1 MNFPYNFSQKLF
13 SLSLCCLSL
22 SLLPQIGFAE
32 EGATSPHEA
41 LLLKRIVEYWK
52 DEDYSLAKKQIA
64 DFLTQ
69 YEESTFRDHLIAML
83 GDLYFNEGNF
93 SEAIQN
99 YTQITASDFKEKT
112 FLKYLKALFELG
124 EYPDV
129 EKMAAPRISDT
140 LDERSEEALQIT
152 LLYADALY
160 RQDKIVE
167 ALPHF
172 EALSVTAYHD
182 FCLLPLAEGY
192 RALKDYSK
200 AAEAYRAMLE
210 KREEKKDEILFQIAS
225 LESQYDKAAAAKTFF
240 EVASMEG
247 EKQGIAAFNHLT
259 LTFDQKEYEALL
271 EASESLLDK
280 ITEDHLSLARYY
292 VGCSHFSLKNYDR
305 AIPALEAY
313 VQMETETSP
322 RLKSALLNLMLCA
335 RETEDSALSDRVLGS
350 LATHFASDPAYLQ
363 SFLVRA
369 QIQKEEGD
377 LSLSPDE
384 LKKLLELS
392 KDFDGREK
400 IFYDVALLLLDEAKW
415 ESGRDILDF
424 FLDQYPQSEKRAQAY
439 RHLLNTSIEAM
450 KNEPESDAHKELFI
464 SDLQKILSEEGILT
478 EAEEQEYRL
487 SFAKTLYELKRP
499 LEALKEAEEFLA
511 RFPDDVRASD
521 AHLMAA
527 LCAKEGGAD
536 ALKATRHLERT
547 LFLNPEQTD
556 AHLIHLQLFNSYL
569 TLSSED
575 SEKSESFLEQAS
587 DHLYEAF
594 MKNKE
599 SVSFDNQI
607 WLANHY
613 YAKVKSASQNNS
625 SLFDE
630 GFLPLKRSIATYE
643 KILGFEEGIVA
654 FPQNGNLLLLEG
666 EALKYVDLLSLK
678 KEIPKKIALLETLS
692 QLFLEKPDL
701 QWKHQKQS
709 LFELAKTYEMQED
722 AFKAIELYDRLLKFH
737 TPSYLTHAAQL
748 QKTKLQFALLPAEER
763 QESSPAIIDILN
775 QLKDLQ
781 IKKQLQCEPIHFE
794 AALEYVSVRVSL
806 TDEEKKLEKH
816 LFYLKRVKEDFLSDD
831 DIIGR
836 EYLEARQKYPEKDQL
851 FVLYMNYVDAEMARL
866 QGEKAKIAGQ
876 MEEATS
882 LLSQASDQLNQLLS
896 NQEALTPFLEERINQ
911 SRVELEQAAK

>member
-1 MNFPYNFSQKLF
+1 MNSPYNFSQKLL
-13 SLSLCCLSL
+13 SLSLCCISL
-22 SLLPQIGFAE
+22 SFLPQVGFAE

-52 DEDYSLAKKQIA
+52 DEDFALAKKQIV
-64 DFLTQ
+64 DFLMQ
-69 YEESTFRDHLIAML
+69 YEESTFKDHLIAML
-83 GDLYFNEGNF
+83 GDLYFNEGNYN
-93 SEAIQN
+93 EAIQN
-99 YTQITASDFKEKT
+99 YTQISAEDFKKKT
-112 FLKYLKALFELG
+112 YLKYLKALFELG

-129 EKMAAPRISDT
+129 EKMAVSHVKET
-140 LDERSEEALQIT
+140 LDESSEEALQIT

-160 RQDKIVE
+160 RQDKIIE
-167 ALPHF
+167 ALPYF
-172 EALSVTAYHD
+172 ESLSVTAYHD

-192 RALKDYSK
+192 RTLKDFPK
-200 AAEAYRAMLE
+200 AATAYRAMLE
-210 KREEKKDEILFQIAS
+210 KRKDKKDEILFQIAS
-225 LESQYDKAAAAKTFF
+225 LESEYDKVAAAKTFL

-259 LTFDQKEYEALL
+259 LTFDQNAYELLL
-271 EASESLLDK
+271 EAAVTLLDK
-280 ITEDHLSLARYY
+280 IPEDHLALARYY
-292 VGCSHFSLKNYDR
+292 VGCSHFSLKNYGR

-313 VQMETETSP
+313 VQMETESSP
-322 RLKSALLNLMLCA
+322 RLKTALLNLMLCA
-335 RETEDSALSDRVLGS
+335 RETEDSALSERVLGS
-350 LATHFASDPAYLQ
+350 LATHFANDPAYLQ

-384 LKKLLELS
+384 LKKLLDLS
-392 KDFDGREK
+392 KEFDGREK
-400 IFYDVALLLLDEAKW
+400 IFYDVALLLLDDAKW
-415 ESGRDILDF
+415 ESGRDILEF

-450 KNEPESDAHKELFI
+450 KNEPDADAHKELFV
-464 SDLQKILSEEGILT
+464 SDLQKILNEEAVLT

-487 SFAKTLYELKRP
+487 SYAKTLYELKRP

-511 RFPDDVRASD
+511 RFPGDARAPD

-527 LCAKEGGAD
+527 LCAKEGGVD
-536 ALKATRHLERT
+536 TLKATMHLERT
-547 LFLNPEQTD
+547 LFLNPEQAD
-556 AHLIHLQLFNSYL
+556 AHLVHLQLFNSYL

-575 SEKSESFLEQAS
+575 NEKNESYIEQAS

-594 MKNKE
+594 MKNKT

-613 YAKVKSASQNNS
+613 YAKVKIASQNKS
-625 SLFDE
+625 TVFDD

-643 KILGFEEGIVA
+643 KIMEFEEGIVS
-654 FPQNGNLLLLEG
+654 FPKDNDLLLLEG
-666 EALKYVDLLSLK
+666 EALKYVDLLSIR

-692 QLFLEKPDL
+692 QLFSEKPDL
-701 QWKHQKQS
+701 QWKYQKQS

-722 AFKAIELYDRLLKFH
+722 TLKAIELYDRLLQFH

-748 QKTKLQFALLPAEER
+748 QKTRLQFALLPAEER
-763 QESSPAIIDILN
+763 EESSPAVIDILN

-806 TDEEKKLEKH
+806 TADETKLDKH

-831 DIIGR
+831 DIIGK

-866 QGEKAKIAGQ
+866 QGMKAKNAGQ
-876 MEEATS
+876 TEEAAS
-882 LLSQASDQLNQLLS
+882 FLSQASDQLNQLLS
-896 NQEALTPFLEERINQ
+896 DHDALTPFLEDRINQ
-911 SRVELEQAAK
+911 SRAELQAGG